1 MGLLF
6 FVCRIK
12 EGEIKMDKLNVTKL
26 FKDARTFASKHSPEI
41 LTGLGIAG
49 MVTTTVL
56 AVKATPKA
64 MRLLEE
70 KKSEEHKTEL
80 TPVET
85 VKTAWKPYIPAAVMG
100 TVSVGCLIG
109 STHVSV
115 RRNAA
120 LAAAYQLSTT
130 TLNEFKEKMI
140 ETVGEE
146 TAKEV
151 RDKIVQEKKDK
162 VSKESPTIIIASDDD
177 ILMYE
182 SISNQEFKSTTNK
195 VERAAIELNKRL
207 TSGSEFSVSLNEF
220 LNELGLKDS
229 AIGNDIGWSADKLID
244 IMFDVETND
253 NGKPRLRIVY
263 LTPPEHE
270 YRNYY

>member
-6 FVCRIK
+6 LFLVRKGIIEMNK
-12 EGEIKMDKLNVTKL
+12 SNVTKM
-26 FKDARTFASKHSPEI
+26 FKDAKTFASKHSPEI

-70 KKSEEHKTEL
+70 KKQEEHKHEL

-85 VKTAWKPYIPAAVMG
+85 VKTAWKPYVPAAVMG
-100 TVSVGCLIG
+100 TVSIGCLVG

-151 RDKIVQEKKDK
+151 REKIVQEKKEK

-182 SISNQEFKSTTNK
+182 PISNQEFKSTTNK
-195 VERAAIELNKRL
+195 VEKAAIELNRRL
-207 TSGSEFSVSLNEF
+207 TTGSEFSVSLNEF
-220 LNELGLKDS
+220 LHELELRDS
-229 AIGNDIGWSADKLID
+229 SIGNDIGWSADKLID

-253 NGKPRLRIVY
+253 HGKPRLRIVY
-263 LTPPEHE
+263 LTPPEHG
-270 YRNYY
+270 YNNYY